1 MRAEEAL
8 AGAPQG
14 LIVADTPRGFV
25 AIHCEAGAGS
35 VAACA
40 FHVRFVPRDLGGQL
54 DAAGT
59 VEVGSYDDLDTALT
73 IAALGYGAG
82 EAGWSPVGDDTLVP
96 GAVAGPAAEVE
107 GRRVMSRVEAE
118 DGGAEGDQKG

>member
-8 AGAPQG
+8 AGASQG
-14 LIVADTPRGFV
+14 LIVADTPRGLV

-35 VAACA
+35 VAAGA
-40 FHVRFVPRDLGGQL
+40 FHVRLVPRDREGRLN
-54 DAAGT
+54 AAGM

-73 IAALGYGAG
+73 IAALGYGSG
-82 EAGWSPVGDDTLVP
+82 EAGWSPVGDDPLVP

-107 GRRVMSRVEAE
+107 GRRVMSHVEAA